1 MRVLRDAQEAVNVA
15 FGAILS
21 AYVGNSLAEIDN
33 HAFDHAVLA
42 RFFVLLAVFI
52 LGLTMG
58 NSALVRG
65 EWQLGLPALAVGWIA
80 AGFAHHEGQLL
91 GFEASILR
99 LIAFCWFGALIAS
112 DAILSAINYFHH
124 RIGS

>member
-1 MRVLRDAQEAVNVA
+1 MRVLKDAQEAINVA

-33 HAFDHAVLA
+33 HAFDHALLA

-65 EWQLGLPALAVGWIA
+65 EWRLGMAALVIGWIA
-80 AGFAHHEGQLL
+80 AAFAHHEGQLL
-91 GFEASILR
+91 GFEAVILR
-99 LIAFCWFGALIAS
+99 LIAFCWFGALIAT
-112 DAILSAINYFHH
+112 DTILSAITYFHH